1 MTNAK
6 KYNDMQ
12 EGAPKKVAS
21 IIKYN
26 AVSCTMA
33 HLISL
38 RCFWKRQDIL
48 WEGLIIL
55 ICIKSCF
62 QDRKCKKRYTKCKKR
77 LQYMDYGG
85 RRRYTYDIPI
95 WQMIKTIV
103 KLCVEHWSCVRNRLK
118 NEYIWGLWLT
128 HSSSEN
134 EMPKFFSGF
143 AE

>member
-1 MTNAK
+1 
-6 KYNDMQ
+6 
-12 EGAPKKVAS
+12 
-21 IIKYN
+21 
-26 AVSCTMA
+26 MA

-38 RCFWKRQDIL
+38 RCFWKRQDI

-103 KLCVEHWSCVRNRLK
+103 KLCVEHWSCVRIGWKMTIFGDSSWLILHLK
-118 NEYIWGLWLT
+118 MKCQNFLLGCWIIALFIPRKVSKSRYKYLKDNT
-128 HSSSEN
+128 
-134 EMPKFFSGF
+134 
-143 AE
+143 